1 MDDTNR
7 LRRRYRIMLAISIFF
22 LFLSVVLFS
31 LTSGFARWLLLLTWV
46 FIAFARWQAL
56 KSVPPAG

>member
-22 LFLSVVLFS
+22 LLLSVVLFF
-31 LTSGFARWLLLLTWV
+31 LTSGFARWVLLLIWV
-46 FIAFARWQAL
+46 FITFARWQAL
-56 KSVPPAG
+56 KSVPPAD